1 MLYNLNQKFLA
12 VLPTYRVIQVTGDR
26 VVIGFGSLVIAAVNA
41 DNLTRV

>member
-1 MLYNLNQKFLA
+1 MFNFSGRGVQIGA
-12 VLPTYRVIQVTGDR
+12 TYSIQVTGDR